1 MKEKNTITKKTF
13 LTEAAILMAAILAF
27 FMTKDFISNLV
38 TDKNQYEV
46 RYEVEETLSDTS
58 DDDSNRDTGETQ
70 KLYRLYKNG
79 EYIKDIDINK
89 YSYVDDNGN
98 TDYKYCALIEDAH
111 ALISTL
117 LLAAMIVLGVLIV
130 RESSDKTPF
139 TKSNVNRIKAISIL
153 QLLYAVLPGM
163 VSCVMTFFKFSYYN
177 GGFDIRWFYMLII
190 SFVTALIANVFQY
203 GVRLQEDS
211 DSIA

>member
-1 MKEKNTITKKTF
+1 MKEKKITKRTF
-13 LTEAAILMAAILAF
+13 LTVAAIWMVAILSF
-27 FMTKDFISNLV
+27 FMAKDFISNLI

-46 RYEVEETLSDTS
+46 RYEVEKTLSETTDN
-58 DDDSNRDTGETQ
+58 DSKQDIAEVQ

-79 EYIKDIDINK
+79 EYMKDIDINK

-98 TDYKYCALIEDAH
+98 TDYKYCALIEDTH

-117 LLAAMIVLGVLIV
+117 LLAAMIVLGVLV
-130 RESSDKTPF
+130 ARESSDKTPF
-139 TKSNVNRIKAISIL
+139 TVSNVNKIKAISIL

-163 VSCVMTFFKFSYYN
+163 VSCLMSFFKFSYYN
-177 GGFDIRWFYMLII
+177 GDFGIRWFYMLII